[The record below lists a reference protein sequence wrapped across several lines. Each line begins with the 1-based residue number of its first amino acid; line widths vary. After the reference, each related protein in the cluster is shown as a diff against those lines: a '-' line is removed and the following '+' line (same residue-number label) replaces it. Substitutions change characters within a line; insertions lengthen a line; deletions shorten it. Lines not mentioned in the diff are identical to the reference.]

1 MKVRDEYLNLTY
13 DLSGS
18 ISKNRFRQELL
29 WGLSK
34 AIDKLDDENWY
45 AVVFDYVCDIE
56 LHYDSE
62 LELYQVKVNKN
73 QNHFTLTDL
82 LKHKDNS
89 NSIVGK
95 LMIPLQESRVCMKGI
110 IVTNRFL
117 SNNGQVID
125 AYNEYN
131 LDQIIKPDSPHYK
144 KLIKELNVSSIDCSN
159 LYFLHTELNLINPQ
173 NEIIGKLVR
182 YFNETYSCEPKKPNS
197 LYCMLY
203 DEITKKACYEQEINS
218 YDELIQKKALTKEG
232 LINALKLYRDYSDDS
247 IQDVHKWIEENISN
261 IRQKTIYKRKTE
273 ELLISL
279 NNDKTLKCLE
289 NEIIEKCKLN
299 DDLLDGDINTV
310 INNLDQIFGV
320 KLDVYDKDFK
330 YVFFIYMVKKIES
343 GVCYE

>member
-1 MKVRDEYLNLTY
+1 M
-13 DLSGS
+13 
-18 ISKNRFRQELL
+18 
-29 WGLSK
+29 
-34 AIDKLDDENWY
+34 
-45 AVVFDYVCDIE
+45 
-56 LHYDSE
+56 
-62 LELYQVKVNKN
+62 
-73 QNHFTLTDL
+73 
-82 LKHKDNS
+82 
-89 NSIVGK
+89 
-95 LMIPLQESRVCMKGI
+95 
-110 IVTNRFL
+110 
-117 SNNGQVID
+117 
-125 AYNEYN
+125 
-131 LDQIIKPDSPHYK
+131 
-144 KLIKELNVSSIDCSN
+144 
-159 LYFLHTELNLINPQ
+159 NLINPQ

-197 LYCMLY
+197 LYRMLY

-218 YDELIQKKALTKEG
+218 YDELIQKKGLTKEG
-232 LINALKLYRDYSDDS
+232 LINTLKLYRDHSDDS

-299 DDLLDGDINTV
+299 DDLLDGDIHTV

>member
-56 LHYDSE
+56 LHYNSE

-95 LMIPLQESRVCMKGI
+95 LMIPLRESRVCMKGI

-117 SNNGQVID
+117 SNNGQVMD

-131 LDQIIKPDSPHYK
+131 LDQIIKPDSSHYK
-144 KLIKELNVSSIDCSN
+144 KLIKEFNVSSIDCSN
-159 LYFLHTELNLINPQ
+159 LYFLHTEMNLINPQ

-182 YFNETYSCEPKKPNS
+182 YFNET
-197 LYCMLY
+197 
-203 DEITKKACYEQEINS
+203 
-218 YDELIQKKALTKEG
+218 
-232 LINALKLYRDYSDDS
+232 
-247 IQDVHKWIEENISN
+247 
-261 IRQKTIYKRKTE
+261 
-273 ELLISL
+273 
-279 NNDKTLKCLE
+279 
-289 NEIIEKCKLN
+289 
-299 DDLLDGDINTV
+299 
-310 INNLDQIFGV
+310 
-320 KLDVYDKDFK
+320 
-330 YVFFIYMVKKIES
+330 
-343 GVCYE
+343 